1 MKDPQSPDRD
11 SYRIQTTTEASELVS
26 ATLKLRM
33 TDFEPLE
40 GRFEFRNRDWV
51 EMTELTDQPTLPAST
66 VAGATGGMPRQPG
79 MPPDRVEPSAEPV
92 NPAGVAEEL
101 QVVAALHQVGADL
114 GDPVEIARNSGQIL
128 VSGTG
133 IPPQHQKQ
141 IHEALDSMPGV
152 VVRFQEPGAEGA
164 PPVEPEAPAVRDSAG
179 SAPPAFQARLEE
191 RLGGRP
197 QFERFSSQLLDQSD
211 AAMDRAYALGRLAQ
225 QFPPDV
231 ERQLS
236 IEDRH
241 TLRNLWRDHLVA
253 FARESGQIEATLTPL
268 LRSLGGTVAPLD
280 VRSEPA
286 AWQAAS
292 EELLSA
298 ARRVE
303 TVLAVLLGM
312 ATADNP
318 AADTPSQLLAALA
331 QLRASQEHCQR
342 LLSYDGR

>member
-1 MKDPQSPDRD
+1 
-11 SYRIQTTTEASELVS
+11 
-26 ATLKLRM
+26 
-33 TDFEPLE
+33 
-40 GRFEFRNRDWV
+40 
-51 EMTELTDQPTLPAST
+51 
-66 VAGATGGMPRQPG
+66 
-79 MPPDRVEPSAEPV
+79 
-92 NPAGVAEEL
+92 
-101 QVVAALHQVGADL
+101 
-114 GDPVEIARNSGQIL
+114 VEIARQSGQIL

-152 VVRFQEPGAEGA
+152 VVRFQEPGSEGA
-164 PPVEPEAPAVRDSAG
+164 PPGPGGTPPETPAIRDSAG
-179 SAPPAFQARLEE
+179 SAPAPFQARLEE

-197 QFERFSSQLLDQSD
+197 QFERFSSQLLDGSE
-211 AAMDRAYALGRLAQ
+211 AIMSRAHALRRLAQ
-225 QFPPDV
+225 QFPPDM

-236 IEDRH
+236 AEGRRV
-241 TLRNLWRDHLVA
+241 LRDLGREHVA
-253 FARESGQIEATLTPL
+253 ALARQSGEMDAALGRVL
-268 LRSLGGTVAPLD
+268 AAMGGTAAPGG
-280 VRSEPA
+280 VRLESA
-286 AWQAAS
+286 AWQAGS

-312 ATADNP
+312 TAPDSP